1 MSDNLLY
8 VIVGQTATGKSDRAI
23 EIAKS
28 FGTEVVSADSVQVY
42 QGLEF
47 LTFPPSP
54 EEMKEVR
61 HHFISFISPKEEFN
75 VARYLDLARP
85 VVEALWKEGKPVVVV
100 GGTGL
105 YVKVLLEGLFPF
117 AGEDPELRRTL
128 LARDRGELYRELCKV
143 DPVASQKIH
152 PNDLRRIVRALEVYY
167 STGRP
172 ISYWWQRREGG
183 IGRLAKEIVLIVHF
197 APREVVHKRIKARLA
212 RLSEEDVE
220 RFREISSQGLS
231 KTARKVLG
239 VEEME
244 AVLKGEM
251 DLETARERLAHRTY
265 QYARRQAI
273 WFRKHAKEM
282 SSWPNAKVQL
292 VEIDK

>member
-1 MSDNLLY
+1 MSNNVLY
-8 VIVGQTATGKSDRAI
+8 AIVGQTATGKSDRAI
-23 EIAKS
+23 EIARS
-28 FGTEVVSADSVQVY
+28 FGTEVVSADSMQVY
-42 QGLEF
+42 RGLEF
-47 LTFPPSP
+47 LTFPPSQ

-61 HHFISFISPKEEFN
+61 HHFISFISPREEFN

-85 VVEALWKEGKPVVVV
+85 VVESLWKEGRPVVVV

-105 YVKVLLEGLFPF
+105 YVKVLMEGLFPF
-117 AGEDPELRRTL
+117 AGEDPELRRSL
-128 LARDRGELYRELCKV
+128 LVRDRGELYRELCRV
-143 DPVASQKIH
+143 DPVAGQKIH

-183 IGRLAKEIVLIVHF
+183 IGRLAKEIVFTVHL
-197 APREVVHKRIKARLA
+197 APREVLYRRIRARLD

-220 RFREISSQGLS
+220 RFKEISSQGLS

-244 AVLKGEM
+244 AVLRGEM
-251 DLETARERLAHRTY
+251 DLETAKDRLAHRTY

-273 WFRKHAKEM
+273 WFRKHMREM

-292 VEIDK
+292 VEIIK